1 MRDPALASVYVD
13 YFNETHGMVRDTMRR
28 FVNEAVKPHIDAW
41 EEAGAFPREIYPQ
54 AGQPGLAEHR
64 PSDRVWRLG
73 RQDVFLKVA
82 ASELMRSGSGGF
94 VASLGSL
101 DIGLPPAGL
110 AHGLGGAQGTHRA
123 AGARGREDHRPGHHR
138 AQRRLGCG
146 QPHPRGATA
155 TTTWSTAPRPSSPR
169 ARADYYTV
177 AVRTGEAGFGGVSLL
192 LIEKGTPGFTVGRK
206 LKKMGWWASDTA
218 ELFFQDCR
226 VPAENLLG
234 PENSG
239 FFTIMANFQ
248 AERLSLAIMA
258 YMTAQLA
265 LEQCLAYVKERTT
278 FGKPLSKHQVIR
290 HKLAE
295 MATQV
300 NVAREYTYRCAA
312 RMQAGESAI
321 AEVSM
326 AKNFA
331 TSVSTMVTDEAVQI
345 FGGMGYMRESLVERL
360 YRDNRILSIGGGTHE
375 IMNEII
381 SEATGVVTDMAMP
394 PLLSGLRVLDLTR
407 NLPGRLPRACWPTW
421 APPSSRWSRPRV
433 TRRGRWRR
441 CSRRSTT
448 ARNAAASTSAAAP
461 TSTACAPGCRRPTC
475 CSTASAPVCCRA
487 WGWMRPR
494 CTR

>member
-41 EEAGAFPREIYPQ
+41 EEAGGFPREVYQQ
-54 AGQPGLAEHR
+54 AGSLGL
-64 PSDRVWRLG
+64 LG
-73 RQDVFLKVA
+73 IGHPTEFGGSGEQDVFLKVA
-82 ASELMRSGSGGF
+82 ASEELMRSGSGGF

-101 DIGLPPAGL
+101 DIGLPPVWRTGSDELKQRIVPQVLAGEKIIAL
-110 AHGLGGAQGTHRA
+110 AITEPSGGSDVANLKTRA
-123 AGARGREDHRPGHHR
+123 VRDGDHYVVNGSKTFITS
-138 AQRRLGCG
+138 G
-146 QPHPRGATA
+146 
-155 TTTWSTAPRPSSPR
+155 

-192 LIEKGTPGFTVGRK
+192 LIEKGTPGFTVGRT

-258 YMTAQLA
+258 TMTAQLA

-381 SEATGVVTDMAMP
+381 SKQ
-394 PLLSGLRVLDLTR
+394 LGL
-407 NLPGRLPRACWPTW
+407 
-421 APPSSRWSRPRV
+421 
-433 TRRGRWRR
+433 
-441 CSRRSTT
+441 
-448 ARNAAASTSAAAP
+448 
-461 TSTACAPGCRRPTC
+461 
-475 CSTASAPVCCRA
+475 
-487 WGWMRPR
+487 
-494 CTR
+494 

>member
-13 YFNETHGMVRDTMRR
+13 YFNETHGMVRETMRR
-28 FVNEAVKPHIDAW
+28 FVNEAVKPHIDEW
-41 EEAGAFPREIYPQ
+41 EEAGGFPREIYPQ
-54 AGQPGLAEHR
+54 AGGLGL
-64 PSDRVWRLG
+64 LG
-73 RQDVFLKVA
+73 IGHPTEFGGSGEQDVFLKVA
-82 ASELMRSGSGGF
+82 ASEELMRSGSGGF

-101 DIGLPPAGL
+101 DIGLPPVWRMGSDALKQRIVPQVLAGEKIIAL
-110 AHGLGGAQGTHRA
+110 AITEPSGGSDVANLKTRA
-123 AGARGREDHRPGHHR
+123 VRDGDHYVVNGSKTFITS
-138 AQRRLGCG
+138 G
-146 QPHPRGATA
+146 
-155 TTTWSTAPRPSSPR
+155 

-192 LIEKGTPGFTVGRK
+192 LIEKGTPGFTVGRT

-226 VPAENLLG
+226 VPVENLLG

-381 SEATGVVTDMAMP
+381 SKQ
-394 PLLSGLRVLDLTR
+394 LGL
-407 NLPGRLPRACWPTW
+407 
-421 APPSSRWSRPRV
+421 
-433 TRRGRWRR
+433 
-441 CSRRSTT
+441 
-448 ARNAAASTSAAAP
+448 
-461 TSTACAPGCRRPTC
+461 
-475 CSTASAPVCCRA
+475 
-487 WGWMRPR
+487 
-494 CTR
+494 